1 MPYIL
6 KGLVKLQWRLLV
18 ITYNA
23 KIHLVNI
30 QYSTQHMPTQ
40 HTFNQSNPNEFTQF
54 GVSHLR
60 TRLNERLDHIFFFWT
75 FCVSAVFFFFLPA
88 PWTVQTNTTHI
99 QTIQSKWI
107 HTIWGITF
115 KNKVKWAFGS
125 SFFFFFFYVLHFS
138 PFFIYLFILF

>member
-1 MPYIL
+1 
-6 KGLVKLQWRLLV
+6 
-18 ITYNA
+18 
-23 KIHLVNI
+23 
-30 QYSTQHMPTQ
+30 MPTQ
-40 HTFNQSNPNEFTQF
+40 HTFKQSNPNESTQF

-60 TRLNERLDHIFFFWT
+60 TRLNERLDHIFFFGR
-75 FCVSAVFFFFLPA
+75 FAFQPFFFFFLPA

-125 SFFFFFFYVLHFS
+125 PFFFFGRFAFQHFFFLTSAMNSANRQMNSVLVWTVIWKLFFYYFQFS
-138 PFFIYLFILF
+138 AK